1 MLSENIAK
9 LVQYGIECGLT
20 PECER
25 TYTTNLLLEVFGEDE
40 YAEPSEEYHNVDLES
55 TLKELLDEACS
66 RGIIEDSIVYRD
78 LFDTK
83 LMNCLMPRPAQ
94 VQKEF
99 AEKYEQSPQAATDY
113 FYKLSQDSDY
123 IRRYRVCKDRRWTV
137 ESDYGT
143 IDITINLSKPEKDPK
158 AIAAAKNAKVPVA
171 VHFDHGKTIEKITQA
186 LEIGFTSV
194 MFDGSHLP
202 LDENIEFTKKIIE
215 IARKYDASVEAEIG
229 CVGGSEDGSEDIA
242 INCTKPE
249 DAVKFENET
258 SVDELAIAIG
268 NAHGNYKSTPKL
280 RFDILS
286 EVEQKTHTPLV
297 LHGGTGISPYDFV
310 KCSKTGIKKI
320 NIATA
325 TFDRVEQS
333 VRSAYESGSING
345 YYDLQ
350 GAEVEGA
357 YQNAKKHILIF
368 GTDNKA

>member
-1 MLSENIAK
+1 MLVNM
-9 LVQYGIECGLT
+9 
-20 PECER
+20 
-25 TYTTNLLLEVFGEDE
+25 
-40 YAEPSEEYHNVDLES
+40 
-55 TLKELLDEACS
+55 
-66 RGIIEDSIVYRD
+66 RD
-78 LFDTK
+78 LLSDS
-83 LMNCLMPRPAQ
+83 
-94 VQKEF
+94 QKGNYAVGSFSVANMEMVLGVIKA
-99 AEKYEQSPQAATDY
+99 AEELNAPIILQIAEVRLKQSP
-113 FYKLSQDSDY
+113 LE
-123 IRRYRVCKDRRWTV
+123 IIGPLMV
-137 ESDYGT
+137 
-143 IDITINLSKPEKDPK
+143 
-158 AIAAAKNAKVPVA
+158 AAAKNAKVPVA

-186 LEIGFTSV
+186 LDIGFTSV

-215 IARKYDASVEAEIG
+215 IARKYEASVEAEIG

-258 SVDELAIAIG
+258 GVDALAIAIG

-297 LHGGTGISPYDFV
+297 LHGGTGISPDDFV
-310 KCSKTGIKKI
+310 RCSKTGIKKI

-333 VRSAYESGSING
+333 VRSAYENGSING

-368 GTDNKA
+368 ATDNKA